1 MEGDLIIMKL
11 ENVKI
16 QLKTHYHIDEEAL
29 EQLKSHRLNDN
40 EIRDLM
46 FESCIEDFEQSLRS
60 DLERVARERNYVIT
74 NIRADIDYPTTD
86 VYFDTKFD
94 DTQDAFMKNV
104 IEALTENEHSSYA
117 RFSELE
123 DSVSVYAAFEELD
136 AEQ

>member
-1 MEGDLIIMKL
+1 MTKL

-16 QLKTHYHIDEEAL
+16 QLKTHYHIEEEAL

-40 EIRDLM
+40 AIRDIM

-60 DLERVARERNYVIT
+60 DLERVARERSYAIT
-74 NIRADIDYPTTD
+74 NICIDIDYPTTS
-86 VYFDTKFD
+86 VYFDAEFE
-94 DTQDAFMKNV
+94 DTQRDFMKNV
-104 IEALTENEHSSYA
+104 INALTENEHSSYA

>member
-1 MEGDLIIMKL
+1 MTKL
-11 ENVKI
+11 ENLHI
-16 QLKTHYHIDEEAL
+16 QLKTHYHIEEEAL

-40 EIRDLM
+40 EIRDVM
-46 FESCIEDFEQSLRS
+46 FESCIEDFEQSLQS
-60 DLERVARERNYVIT
+60 DLERVARECNYVIT
-74 NIRADIDYPTTD
+74 NIRVDVDYPTTD
-86 VYFDTKFD
+86 VYFDAEFD

>member
-1 MEGDLIIMKL
+1 MKL

-16 QLKTHYHIDEEAL
+16 QLKTHYHIEEEAL

-74 NIRADIDYPTTD
+74 NIHIDIDYPTTD
-86 VYFDTKFD
+86 VYFDAEFD

-104 IEALTENEHSSYA
+104 INALTEHEHSSYA

>member
-1 MEGDLIIMKL
+1 MKL

-16 QLKTHYHIDEEAL
+16 QLKTHYHIEEEAL

-46 FESCIEDFEQSLRS
+46 FESCIEDFEQSLQS

-74 NIRADIDYPTTD
+74 NIRVDIDYPTTD
-86 VYFDTKFD
+86 VYFDAEFE
-94 DTQDAFMKNV
+94 DTQRDFMKNV
-104 IEALTENEHSSYA
+104 INALTENEHSSYA

-136 AEQ
+136 TEQ

>member
-1 MEGDLIIMKL
+1 MTKL
-11 ENVKI
+11 ENLHI
-16 QLKTHYHIDEEAL
+16 QLKTHYHIEEEAL

-46 FESCIEDFEQSLRS
+46 FESCIEDFEQSLQS

-74 NIRADIDYPTTD
+74 NIRIDIDYPTTD
-86 VYFDTKFD
+86 VYFDVEFD

-117 RFSELE
+117 RFSQLE
-123 DSVSVYAAFEELD
+123 DSVSVYVAFEAIES
-136 AEQ
+136 EE

>member
-1 MEGDLIIMKL
+1 MMTKL

-16 QLKTHYHIDEEAL
+16 QLKTHYHIEEEAL

-40 EIRDLM
+40 EIRDIM

-74 NIRADIDYPTTD
+74 NIHIDVDYPTTD
-86 VYFDTKFD
+86 VYFNAEFEDTHRD
-94 DTQDAFMKNV
+94 FMKNV
-104 IEALTENEHSSYA
+104 INALTENEHSAYA

-123 DSVSVYAAFEELD
+123 DSASVYVAFEELD

>member
-1 MEGDLIIMKL
+1 MKL

-16 QLKTHYHIDEEAL
+16 QLKTHYHIEEEAL

-40 EIRDLM
+40 EIRDIM
-46 FESCIEDFEQSLRS
+46 FESCIEDFEQSLQS
-60 DLERVARERNYVIT
+60 ELERVARERNYVIS
-74 NIRADIDYPTTD
+74 NIHIDIDYPTTD
-86 VYFDTKFD
+86 VYFDAEFE
-94 DTQDAFMKNV
+94 DTQRDFMKNV
-104 IEALTENEHSSYA
+104 INALTENEHSSYA

>member
-1 MEGDLIIMKL
+1 MKL

-40 EIRDLM
+40 EIRDIM
-46 FESCIEDFEQSLRS
+46 FESCIEDFEQSLQP

-74 NIRADIDYPTTD
+74 NIRVDIDYPTTD
-86 VYFDTKFD
+86 VYFNAEFE
-94 DTQDAFMKNV
+94 DTQCDFMKNV
-104 IEALTENEHSSYA
+104 INALTENEHSSYA

-123 DSVSVYAAFEELD
+123 DSVSVYVAFEELD
-136 AEQ
+136 AEL

>member
-1 MEGDLIIMKL
+1 MKL

>member
-1 MEGDLIIMKL
+1 MKL

-16 QLKTHYHIDEEAL
+16 QLKTHYHIEEEAL

-74 NIRADIDYPTTD
+74 NIRIDIDYPTTD
-86 VYFDTKFD
+86 VYFDSEFD
-94 DTQDAFMKNV
+94 DVQGTFMTNV
-104 IEALTENEHSSYA
+104 INALTENEHSSYA
-117 RFSELE
+117 RFSQLE
-123 DSVSVYAAFEELD
+123 DSVSVYVAFEEI
-136 AEQ
+136 ESEE

>member
-1 MEGDLIIMKL
+1 MTKL
-11 ENVKI
+11 ENLHI
-16 QLKTHYHIDEEAL
+16 QLKTHYHIEEEAL

-40 EIRDLM
+40 EIRDIM

-74 NIRADIDYPTTD
+74 NIHIDIDYPTTD
-86 VYFDTKFD
+86 VYFDAEFE
-94 DTQDAFMKNV
+94 DTQRDFMKNV
-104 IEALTENEHSSYA
+104 INALTENEHSSYA

>member
-1 MEGDLIIMKL
+1 MKL

-16 QLKTHYHIDEEAL
+16 QLKTHYHIEEEAL

-74 NIRADIDYPTTD
+74 NIRIDIDYPTTD
-86 VYFDTKFD
+86 VYFDSEFD
-94 DTQDAFMKNV
+94 DVQGTFMTNV
-104 IEALTENEHSSYA
+104 INALTENEHSSYA

-136 AEQ
+136 TEQ

>member
-1 MEGDLIIMKL
+1 MKL

-16 QLKTHYHIDEEAL
+16 QLKTHYHIEEEAL

-46 FESCIEDFEQSLRS
+46 FESCIEDFEQSLQS
-60 DLERVARERNYVIT
+60 DLERVARERNYAIA
-74 NIRADIDYPTTD
+74 NIHIDIDYPTTD
-86 VYFDTKFD
+86 VYFDSEFD
-94 DTQDAFMKNV
+94 DVQGTFMTNV
-104 IEALTENEHSSYA
+104 INALTENEHSSYA

-136 AEQ
+136 TEQ

>member
-1 MEGDLIIMKL
+1 MMTKL

-16 QLKTHYHIDEEAL
+16 QLKTHYHIEEEAL

-40 EIRDLM
+40 EIRDIM

-74 NIRADIDYPTTD
+74 NIHIDVDYPTTD
-86 VYFDTKFD
+86 VNFNAEFE
-94 DTQDAFMKNV
+94 DTQRDFMKNV
-104 IEALTENEHSSYA
+104 INALTENEHSAYA

-123 DSVSVYAAFEELD
+123 DSASVYVAFEELD

>member
-1 MEGDLIIMKL
+1 MTKL
-11 ENVKI
+11 ENLHI
-16 QLKTHYHIDEEAL
+16 QLKTHYHIEEEAL

-40 EIRDLM
+40 EIRDIM

-60 DLERVARERNYVIT
+60 DLERVAREHNCVIT
-74 NIRADIDYPTTD
+74 NIHIDIDYPTTD
-86 VYFDTKFD
+86 VYFDAEFD
-94 DTQDAFMKNV
+94 DVQGTFMKNV
-104 IEALTENEHSSYA
+104 INALTENEHSSYA

>member
-1 MEGDLIIMKL
+1 MTKL

-16 QLKTHYHIDEEAL
+16 QLKTHYHIEEEAL

-46 FESCIEDFEQSLRS
+46 FESCIEDFEQSLQS

-74 NIRADIDYPTTD
+74 NIRVDIDYPTTD
-86 VYFDTKFD
+86 VYFDAEFE
-94 DTQDAFMKNV
+94 DAQRDFMKNV

-136 AEQ
+136 TEQ